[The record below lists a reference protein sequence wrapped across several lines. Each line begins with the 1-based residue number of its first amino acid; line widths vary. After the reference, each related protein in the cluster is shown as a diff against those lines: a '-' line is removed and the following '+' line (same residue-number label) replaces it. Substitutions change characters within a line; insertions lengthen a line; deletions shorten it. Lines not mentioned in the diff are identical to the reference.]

1 MAAKI
6 QLEIVTPQGQ
16 AFSDEVDE
24 FTAPSVSGEFG
35 VLPAHRPLL
44 AGLKTGIVSYKKGGE
59 EKRLAVGPGFA
70 KVADDRASLI
80 TDQFCQQGDVDPVV
94 ARKELKESQEAL
106 EQLTPE
112 SDGEEILRQIAAS
125 RWAAIR
131 LELYGDPP
139 PATIVLAQEMRLLS
153 GQVDYTELAHSEAD
167 LGASDEGSAEPA

>member
-1 MAAKI
+1 MADKI
-6 QLEIVTPQGQ
+6 HLEIVTPRGR
-16 AFSDEVDE
+16 AFSDDVDE

-44 AGLKTGIVSYKKGGE
+44 AGLKTGIVSYKQGGE
-59 EKRLAVGPGFA
+59 EKRIAVGPGFA

-80 TDQFCQQGDVDPVV
+80 TDQFCAQADVDPVV

-139 PATIVLAQEMRLLS
+139 PPTIVLAQEMRLLS
-153 GQVDYTELAHSEAD
+153 GKNDYTDLAEPEAEP
-167 LGASDEGSAEPA
+167 GAADEGSAESA